1 VCTCRGKSDTAI
13 LDYQLQQRA
22 LLPLLAQTIC
32 LNLGLSYVKDRYT
45 CCHPASRVVL
55 ALLVCCNVVCCHHAS
70 CVVVA
75 LLACCNVVCCHH
87 ASCVVVALLAC
98 CNLVCCHHASCV
110 VLALLVCCNVVCV
123 LSVWLLARG
132 TAVHAPFQDR
142 HASLHCAVTSRHV
155 LLSA

>member
-1 VCTCRGKSDTAI
+1 MCWTLWKAPPRGHCDVTNATLLMIAQQRSQPDACSSCVVCLRLNFNKERKTNVCTCRGKSDTAI

-45 CCHPASRVVL
+45 CCHHASCVVL

-75 LLACCNVVCCHH
+75 LLACCNVVCCHP
-87 ASCVVVALLAC
+87 ASWVV
-98 CNLVCCHHASCV
+98 
-110 VLALLVCCNVVCV
+110 
-123 LSVWLLARG
+123 
-132 TAVHAPFQDR
+132 
-142 HASLHCAVTSRHV
+142 SLHC
-155 LLSA
+155 